1 MIFHGFSQLHV
12 FREAEC
18 QIDCQNLV
26 NNKRNSIEECISC
39 RANTHQAM
47 RLSLIFP
54 ENVFFCEKAEVDIK
68 GLHHKWNAVIWP
80 TNKKVIPT
88 FQTILQNMLSVGS
101 KHNCSNFWSTGTI
114 SFKGQPNF
122 SVDISNKKSKTSLFK
137 SFLRKERKWCTNFQ
151 V

>member
-1 MIFHGFSQLHV
+1 MQLKRGPKNLGVGRPPPPSFGQCPKENV
-12 FREAEC
+12 FFC
-18 QIDCQNLV
+18 ID
-26 NNKRNSIEECISC
+26 
-39 RANTHQAM
+39 AFPQAM

-54 ENVFFCEKAEVDIK
+54 ENVFFCEKADVDIK
-68 GLHHKWNAVIWP
+68 GLHHKLNAVIWP
-80 TNKKVIPT
+80 TNKKVITT